1 MQIKRYR
8 SQGYRVHVR
17 QGEMT
22 QLYCSHSYV
31 QMYLCLNIDG
41 EKNPKKCLRNFVTNE
56 WMHGVI
62 RVTEWQK
69 RHERGGS
76 LEIKIKVSYDKH

>member
-41 EKNPKKCLRNFVTNE
+41 EKN
-56 WMHGVI
+56 
-62 RVTEWQK
+62 Q
-69 RHERGGS
+69 
-76 LEIKIKVSYDKH
+76 